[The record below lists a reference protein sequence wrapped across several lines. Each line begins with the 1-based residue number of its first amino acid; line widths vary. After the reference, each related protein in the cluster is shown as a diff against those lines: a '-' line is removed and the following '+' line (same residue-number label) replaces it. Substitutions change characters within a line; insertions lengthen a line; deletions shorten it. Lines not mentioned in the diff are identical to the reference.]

1 MLAAVLVVLAAA
13 VPEAAP
19 TAAAQPAAPG
29 AVAAAP
35 APAAAATPAPAQ
47 SKKDMI
53 CKSELTTGSRFPTK
67 VCYSKAE
74 YEAKRQLD
82 QQQLRQSQT
91 GGFQRQ

>member
-13 VPEAAP
+13 TPEAAP
-19 TAAAQPAAPG
+19 TAAAQPPVPAAAP
-29 AVAAAP
+29 AAP
-35 APAAAATPAPAQ
+35 APAPAPAPAAQ

-53 CKSELTTGSRFPTK
+53 CKSEQTTGSRFPTK

-74 YEAKRQLD
+74 YEAKQRLD

-91 GGFQRQ
+91 GGLQRQ

>member
-13 VPEAAP
+13 TPEAAP
-19 TAAAQPAAPG
+19 TAAAQPPVPAAAP
-29 AVAAAP
+29 AAP
-35 APAAAATPAPAQ
+35 APAPAAQ

-53 CKSELTTGSRFPTK
+53 CKSEQTTGSRFPTK

-74 YEAKRQLD
+74 YEAKQRLD

-91 GGFQRQ
+91 GGLQRQ

>member
-13 VPEAAP
+13 TPEAAP
-19 TAAAQPAAPG
+19 TAAAQPPVPAAAP
-29 AVAAAP
+29 AAP
-35 APAAAATPAPAQ
+35 APAAQ

-53 CKSELTTGSRFPTK
+53 CKSEQTTGSRFPTK

-74 YEAKRQLD
+74 YEAKQRLD

-91 GGFQRQ
+91 GGLQRQ

>member
-13 VPEAAP
+13 TPEAAP
-19 TAAAQPAAPG
+19 TAAAQPPVPAAAP
-29 AVAAAP
+29 AAP
-35 APAAAATPAPAQ
+35 APAPAPAAQ

-53 CKSELTTGSRFPTK
+53 CKSEQTTGSRFPTK

-74 YEAKRQLD
+74 YEAKQRLD

-91 GGFQRQ
+91 GGLQRQ